1 MALELI
7 RNSYRGDTSRSRFAD
22 RFELLTLIASTY
34 RCRRHCIAR
43 IRSGSVATRHA
54 GPLNRYFALTLDVI
68 DVITLEAI
76 LNWSARFS
84 IPCRRAIQS
93 KSV

>member
-1 MALELI
+1 MISSIGYWVFLPGGRPQRHHHWSNARRTEMP
-7 RNSYRGDTSRSRFAD
+7 NSSRIDTPR
-22 RFELLTLIASTY
+22 LL
-34 RCRRHCIAR
+34 
-43 IRSGSVATRHA
+43 
-54 GPLNRYFALTLDVI
+54 PRYFGFTLDVMEL
-68 DVITLEAI
+68 ITLDAI